1 MVSRDQ
7 RLTGTAR
14 AIISNSV
21 PGLRNSQP
29 HVRALIVL
37 SDKFSYVGELVLP
50 RQPVPYRQRGSIPF
64 RWLGDED
71 ITTLHGLSHDAA
83 ADRHAMIWPRISSYP
98 PV

>member
-1 MVSRDQ
+1 MIAKQSALCMGTY
-7 RLTGTAR
+7 RLVRQVVLRGR
-14 AIISNSV
+14 AI
-21 PGLRNSQP
+21 
-29 HVRALIVL
+29 
-37 SDKFSYVGELVLP
+37 LP
-50 RQPVPYRQRGSIPF
+50 RPPVPYRQRGSIPF